1 MLTEPEELSV
11 SDESLLAQE
20 WAILMPHHPNVLVFA
35 PDRPADEVIEELMP
49 VLRQPVRYWN
59 PGAAMSWAAHDVG
72 SLIVRDLA
80 ALDATEQAEL
90 DRWLNRRPTERVQIL
105 SVTSVP
111 LFPRVEHG
119 AFLDAL
125 YYRLNVIHLAPG
137 AAPTLPRPATRP
149 GAAGR
154 V

>member
-1 MLTEPEELSV
+1 MSDEGLLAEEL
-11 SDESLLAQE
+11 AT
-20 WAILMPHHPNVLVFA
+20 LMPRHPNVLVFA
-35 PDRPADEVIEELMP
+35 PHRAADEVIEELMP
-49 VLRQPVRYWN
+49 VLRQPVRYWSA
-59 PGAAMSWAAHDVG
+59 GAAMSWPVHDVG

-90 DRWLNRRPTERVQIL
+90 DEWLNRRLTDRVQIL

-111 LFPRVEHG
+111 LFPRVERG
-119 AFLDAL
+119 AFLDVL
-125 YYRLNVIHLAPG
+125 YYRLNVIHLATG